1 MTFLTPNVDAAAP
14 IAGGSG
20 MRAGFKTRT
29 AAVLAALA
37 RRIERGA
44 QTRARRKA
52 ARMSAAEI
60 SQLPESVRMEL
71 GVNLPEAGR
80 PSAFVQGLVGPAAYW
95 TPAAA
100 RLPRSDAKN

>member
-1 MTFLTPNVDAAAP
+1 MTFLTPNVDAASPTITA
-14 IAGGSG
+14 SG
-20 MRAGFKTRT
+20 ARTGFKTRT
-29 AAVLAALA
+29 AALLTALA

-52 ARMSAAEI
+52 ARMSAAEL
-60 SQLPESVRMEL
+60 SRLPESVRMEL
-71 GVNLPEAGR
+71 GVNLPDAGR

-100 RLPRSDAKN
+100 RLPRGDAKN